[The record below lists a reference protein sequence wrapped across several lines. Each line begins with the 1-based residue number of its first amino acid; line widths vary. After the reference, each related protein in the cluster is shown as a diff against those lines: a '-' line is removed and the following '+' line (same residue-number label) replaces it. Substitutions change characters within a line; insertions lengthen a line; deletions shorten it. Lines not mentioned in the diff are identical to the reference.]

1 MTASVRVVVAED
13 NDTFRETLEL
23 LLGLGGRISVVGA
36 VGDGEAAVEACA
48 QLAPDVVL
56 MDYRLPVLDGV
67 RATAAIRE
75 RHPGVA
81 VVALT
86 AEASPREVDAL
97 LQAGAAAC
105 LSKDERLDEIVEAIR
120 AAAGVAGEPLP
131 EAGA

>member
-1 MTASVRVVVAED
+1 M
-13 NDTFRETLEL
+13 
-23 LLGLGGRISVVGA
+23 VGA
-36 VGDGEAAVEACA
+36 VGDGEAAVAACER
-48 QLAPDVVL
+48 LAPDVVL

-97 LQAGAAAC
+97 LEAGAAAC
-105 LSKDERLDEIVEAIR
+105 LSKDERLDEIVAAIR
-120 AAAGVAGEPLP
+120 GAARPAPAAAPGE
-131 EAGA
+131 A